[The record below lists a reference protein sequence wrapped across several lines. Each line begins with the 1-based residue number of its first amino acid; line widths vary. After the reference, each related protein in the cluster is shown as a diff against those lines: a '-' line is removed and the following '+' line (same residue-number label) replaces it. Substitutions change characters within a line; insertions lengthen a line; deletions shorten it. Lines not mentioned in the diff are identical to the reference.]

1 MRDLPEG
8 SSSTLWSPQSE
19 PLARWSTQD
28 IAPTADA
35 QVPAD
40 SEPSA
45 SWSTQDR
52 YSVDKPSTSDNS
64 VAIRESATPRVAET
78 SILANTQITY
88 YWKGIKRLGGH
99 WDEVFGVAY
108 SPDGRL
114 VASASRD
121 KTVRLWEAAM
131 GAEVGRLE
139 GHGHSVLGVAFSP
152 DGRLV
157 ASASM
162 DKTVRLW
169 EAATGAEATDRT
181 IRGRFKRLF
190 L

>member
-8 SSSTLWSPQSE
+8 SSSTLWSPH
-19 PLARWSTQD
+19 
-28 IAPTADA
+28 
-35 QVPAD
+35 

-121 KTVRLWEAAM
+121 KTVRLWEAA
-131 GAEVGRLE
+131 
-139 GHGHSVLGVAFSP
+139 
-152 DGRLV
+152 
-157 ASASM
+157 
-162 DKTVRLW
+162 
-169 EAATGAEATDRT
+169 TGAEATDRT
-181 IRGRFKRLF
+181 IRGRLKRLF